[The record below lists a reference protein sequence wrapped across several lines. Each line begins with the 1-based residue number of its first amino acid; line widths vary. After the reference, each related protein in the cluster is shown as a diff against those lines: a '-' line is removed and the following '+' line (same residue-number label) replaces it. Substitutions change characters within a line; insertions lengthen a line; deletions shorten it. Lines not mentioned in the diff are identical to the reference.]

1 MGNGF
6 EFKLEKILDMRK
18 KKEEES
24 ARVFK
29 KAESEK
35 EVIKNKLNDLEDSY
49 KKYNNVSNNETVA
62 YQKIKR
68 IYVQNVTKA
77 IEKTKKDL
85 ENKALEVSN
94 KRQDVIFR
102 QVERKT
108 VEKLKEKQYES
119 FIKEQNRIEK
129 IENDEIALFA
139 HFRNLERG

>member
-24 ARVFK
+24 ARIFK

-85 ENKALEVSN
+85 ESKVIEVSN
-94 KRQDVIFR
+94 KREDVIFR

>member
-6 EFKLEKILDMRK
+6 EFKLEKILDVRK

-35 EVIKNKLNDLEDSY
+35 EIIKNRLNDLEDNY
-49 KKYNNVSNNETVA
+49 NKYNNVSKSETVA

-68 IYVQNVTKA
+68 IYIQNVTKA

-85 ENKALEVSN
+85 DFKEIEVTS

-102 QVERKT
+102 QIERKT
-108 VEKLKEKQYES
+108 VEKLKEKQYQS
-119 FIKEQNRIEK
+119 FVREQNRIEK
-129 IENDEIALFA
+129 IENDEIALFT